1 MHHLWNV
8 HRTSQVNNVF
18 VDSAENLDTA
28 MPIYNLIEYKD
39 NYSDASGNLWLF
51 KRDET
56 LANKDNVTIDNSTS
70 LKHKS
75 SLTRLQNQMVKMEK
89 NMQKQIQKEL
99 FQWNIW
105 VTFWKSLELPLII
118 VKFVLN

>member
-1 MHHLWNV
+1 M
-8 HRTSQVNNVF
+8 NNVF

-56 LANKDNVTIDNSTS
+56 LANKDNVTIDSSTS

-75 SLTRLQNQMVKMEK
+75 SLTGLQNQMVKMEK

-99 FQWNIW
+99 FQ
-105 VTFWKSLELPLII
+105 
-118 VKFVLN
+118 